1 MKTLYTTEVTV
12 TGGRDGQAKAS
23 DGRLDLRLA
32 FPSELGGTGAGT
44 NPEQLFAAGLAGCFT
59 SSLVF
64 VAKGMGLDAS
74 GALVAAK
81 VGLTVDEAGAYGI
94 TATLDVSLP
103 GLSGTDCDR
112 VIAEAKRICAY
123 SNALAGK
130 GSLTVAVA

>member
-1 MKTLYTTEVTV
+1 MKTLYTTDVTV

-23 DGRLDLRLA
+23 DGRLNVTLA
-32 FPSELGGTGAGT
+32 FPAELGGTGAGT

-64 VAKGMGLDAS
+64 AAKGMGLDTS
-74 GALVAAK
+74 GALVSAK
-81 VGLTVDEAGAYGI
+81 VGLTVDDAGAYGI
-94 TATLDVSLP
+94 AAALDVSLP
-103 GLSGTDCDR
+103 GLNAPDRDR

-130 GSLTVAVA
+130 GSLSVQVA